1 MFCSFERY
9 VVCFVS
15 LLSSCSFGFVS
26 VLYLSWFSVLFMFCV
41 LFCWRMGGFCFVL
54 FYVFFNCL
62 FVCLFFLCL
71 PFSCLSFSC
80 LSFSCLLFSC
90 LSFSCFLFYCVI
102 DSCFLFMFCLF
113 VCV

>member
-54 FYVFFNCL
+54 FYVFFSCL
-62 FVCLFFLCL
+62 FVRFMFSVFVFGYSVLVSGSLVFGFLVSYLFV
-71 PFSCLSFSC
+71 
-80 LSFSCLLFSC
+80 SCLLVS
-90 LSFSCFLFYCVI
+90 
-102 DSCFLFMFCLF
+102 
-113 VCV
+113 